1 MSQNEKRETRQQK
14 VRPAKINVEEARVK
28 ALITTSEQPRQK
40 APCGTEE
47 RERERGGER
56 DDHARLRSQTA
67 KWITAVT

>member
-47 RERERGGER
+47 RERGEGER